1 MKEKKQFLEAGKI
14 VNTHGIR
21 GDVKIE
27 PWCDSAEVFCRL
39 KRIFIDGKEFKLLSA
54 RPHGNMVIASI
65 DGISDIDA
73 AIRLKN
79 KVIFLDRADIRL
91 PKGANFISDII
102 GFDAVND
109 DTGEKFGVISDIIA
123 MPAGNLYEIKG
134 EREILIPAVPE
145 FVIATDTEAGFVR
158 FHLIDG
164 M

>member
-1 MKEKKQFLEAGKI
+1 MKEKKRFLEAGKI

-21 GDVKIE
+21 GEVKIE

-39 KRIFIDGKEFKLLSA
+39 KRIFIDGNEIKLLSA
-54 RPHGNMVIASI
+54 HAHGSMVIASL
-65 DGISDIDA
+65 DGVTDIDA

-79 KVIFLDRADIRL
+79 KVLHLDRADIKL

-145 FVIATDTEAGFVR
+145 FVIATDMNAECVR